1 MATALSTLFLAALVL
16 TTVLRL
22 WLARRQ
28 ASHVAASRGD
38 VPVAFRESITLEAHQ
53 RAADYTAAKVRLAMI
68 EVVIGALFVLA
79 LTLGGVLQ
87 SLHTAW
93 SALGFKGLSH
103 GLAFIAS
110 LAVLSTLID
119 LPFSLY
125 RTFVIEERFGFNKM
139 TPRLFLID
147 LAKGALI
154 GALIG
159 LPVLLAVLWLM
170 ERMGPYWWIHVWL
183 FWLGF
188 NLLALLIYPTVIA
201 PLFNKFTPL
210 ADAPLRERIE
220 SLLARCGFRAS
231 GLFVMD
237 GSKRS
242 GHGNAYF
249 TGFGRAKRIVF
260 FDTLLEKLAPEEIE
274 AVLESLRERSADHAA
289 VDRPAAAGDV
299 LTIEFAPVGGDGAA
313 VEKQRTKNYPV
324 QLGAGQIFPSF
335 EEALTGKKAGETG
348 RVDVAYP
355 ADYESKRVAGR
366 TVTYEF
372 AVNEVR
378 ERRLPELDDALVA
391 RIDERFATVSALRDD
406 IRSRLAAEKE
416 KEARRRREERA
427 VDLIIERNPFDVP
440 NSMRERFKK
449 ELYAEDEQRGKAA
462 GVGPEEDEER
472 RAQMESFFSRVA
484 ERNIK
489 RYFVMDYIADKERI
503 EVSDGEIDAELA
515 AIASE
520 SGRPVDDLKKYLA
533 QDRDRLAG
541 LRARLRERKLFS
553 IILGD
558 S

>member
-28 ASHVAASRGD
+28 ASHVAASRGA
-38 VPVAFRESITLEAHQ
+38 VPAAFRESITLEAHQ

-87 SLHTAW
+87 FLHTAW

-110 LAVLSTLID
+110 LAVLSTLVD

-147 LAKGALI
+147 LAKGTLI

-274 AVLESLRERSADHAA
+274 AVLAHELGHYQRRHVWKRIGVLALASLAFLWLLGHLIDAPWFYEGLGMSTPGTAPALALFSLAIPVFTFPLSPLMSALSRRHEYEADAYAA
-289 VDRPAAAGDV
+289 QQTQARDLVAALVKLYRDNAATLTPDPIYSVFYDSHPPAAAR
-299 LTIEFAPVGGDGAA
+299 IA
-313 VEKQRTKNYPV
+313 
-324 QLGAGQIFPSF
+324 QL
-335 EEALTGKKAGETG
+335 
-348 RVDVAYP
+348 
-355 ADYESKRVAGR
+355 
-366 TVTYEF
+366 
-372 AVNEVR
+372 
-378 ERRLPELDDALVA
+378 
-391 RIDERFATVSALRDD
+391 
-406 IRSRLAAEKE
+406 
-416 KEARRRREERA
+416 
-427 VDLIIERNPFDVP
+427 
-440 NSMRERFKK
+440 
-449 ELYAEDEQRGKAA
+449 KAA
-462 GVGPEEDEER
+462 
-472 RAQMESFFSRVA
+472 
-484 ERNIK
+484 
-489 RYFVMDYIADKERI
+489 
-503 EVSDGEIDAELA
+503 
-515 AIASE
+515 
-520 SGRPVDDLKKYLA
+520 
-533 QDRDRLAG
+533 
-541 LRARLRERKLFS
+541 
-553 IILGD
+553 
-558 S
+558 